1 MKFMPHDYQR
11 YCITRIIQ
19 EEFVALFLDMG
30 LGKTVITLTAVCDL
44 IFNRFLVSRCL
55 VIAPKKVA
63 EDTWT
68 REQDKWDHLKLL
80 RIRPVLGS
88 RDKRIRELNSPG
100 NIFVVNRE
108 NVPWLVDYY
117 RNDWPFDMVVID
129 ESSSFKNH
137 RAKRFKSLKNI
148 RGHIRRLVEL
158 TGTPSPNGLTD
169 LWAQMY
175 LLDGGKRLGR
185 TVTEYRNNYF
195 FPASRNAT
203 TIFSYEPR
211 PGAEEKIRERIQ
223 DICISLSAK
232 DYLSLP
238 ERVDNVRYV
247 QLDSRARKAYEEME
261 RERILE
267 LPDGILDAGSA
278 AVLSGKL
285 LQLANGAVYRTP
297 ENVPGEESSK
307 TREAAEIHN
316 CKLEGFMELI
326 EELNGEHALVFYN
339 FQHDLVRINRVLAKT
354 KLVVRELRT
363 PADISDWNEGRIDVL
378 LAHPASVAYG
388 LNLQEGGRHVVWF
401 GLNWNLELYQQANA
415 RLHRQGQKQTV
426 YVHHILAAGTVDE
439 DVMCAL
445 QRKGDCQAALLEA
458 LKARVDKYFQA
469 KSGGDNG

>member
-1 MKFMPHDYQR
+1 MRFVPHDYQR

-19 EEFVALFLDMG
+19 DETVALFLDMG

-44 IFNRFLVSRCL
+44 IFNRFQVCRCL

-68 REQDKWDHLKLL
+68 REQGKWDHLGLL
-80 RIRPVLGS
+80 KIRPVLGPK
-88 RDKRIRELNSPG
+88 DKRVRALNSPG
-100 NIFVVNRE
+100 NVFVVNRE

-117 RNDWPFDMVVID
+117 RNAWPFDMVVID
-129 ESSSFKNH
+129 ESSSFKSH
-137 RAKRFKSLKNI
+137 QAKRFKSLKNI
-148 RGHIRRLVEL
+148 RGHIRRMVEL

-169 LWAQMY
+169 LWAQIY

-195 FPASRNAT
+195 IPSARNAT

-211 PGAEEKIRERIQ
+211 PGAEEEIQRRIR

-238 ERVDNVRYV
+238 ERIDNVRYI
-247 QLDSRARKAYEEME
+247 QLDPKARKAYSEME

-267 LPDGILDAGSA
+267 LPGGVLDAGSA

-285 LQLANGAVYRTP
+285 LQLANGAVYHTT
-297 ENVPGEESSK
+297 EAMAGDEAVQS
-307 TREAAEIHN
+307 REVVEIHDN
-316 CKLEGFMELI
+316 KLEGFMELL
-326 EELNGEHALVFYN
+326 EELSGKHMLVFYN
-339 FQHDLVRINRVLAKT
+339 FQHDLTRIKRILAKT
-354 KLVVRELRT
+354 KLAVRELRA
-363 PADISDWNEGRIDVL
+363 PVDISDWNAGQIDIL

-388 LNLQEGGRHVVWF
+388 LNLQDGGSDVVWF

-415 RLHRQGQKQTV
+415 RLHRQGQKHTV
-426 YVHHILAAGTVDE
+426 YVHHLLAAGTVDE
-439 DVMCAL
+439 DVMQAL

-458 LKARVDKYFQA
+458 LKARVDKYFQQ
-469 KSGGDNG
+469 KDT